1 MADNLDRVAQRTQR
15 YWYQD
20 GLPEIAAGFLFLV
33 GGLVIALAATPIVDP
48 GTALALLLALALI
61 LLLTAVA
68 AAMAR
73 GLNRTLE
80 AVKSR
85 LTYPRT
91 GYVSYRKAAPRP
103 HSLPARIGLWLGW
116 MLLSMVVAGVLGYF
130 LASLAT
136 AGLPEWALSM
146 AMTQGVLLAVVLV
159 VMGYRYGLVR
169 FYVLAALS
177 LVVGILVALNDATFS
192 GGALYFVTMGAVLA
206 LSGLAT
212 LAIYLRRH
220 RFPEDG

>member
-1 MADNLDRVAQRTQR
+1 MTDNLDRVAQRTQR

-61 LLLTAVA
+61 VLAGVVEVAVG
-68 AAMAR
+68 R
-73 GLNRTLE
+73 GIQTLID
-80 AVKSR
+80 ALKNR

-91 GYVSYRKAAPRP
+91 GYVSYRRPAPKKR
-103 HSLPARIGLWLGW
+103 SLRARIGLYLGL
-116 MLLSMVVAGVLGYF
+116 MVGSMTGAALVAAIISA
-130 LASLAT
+130 AS
-136 AGLPEWALSM
+136 LPEWALSM
-146 AMTQGVLLAVVLV
+146 AMTQGVLLAIVLV

-177 LVVGILVALNDATFS
+177 LVIGMLVALNNGTFS

-212 LAIYLRRH
+212 LAIYLRRY
-220 RFPEDG
+220 RLPEDG